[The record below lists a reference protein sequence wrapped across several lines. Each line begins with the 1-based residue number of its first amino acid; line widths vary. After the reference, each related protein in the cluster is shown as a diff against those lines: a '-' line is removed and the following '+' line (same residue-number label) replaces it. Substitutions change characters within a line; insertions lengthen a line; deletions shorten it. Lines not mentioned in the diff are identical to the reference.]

1 MPLATPLAMLL
12 AMPLAM
18 PSGTPLG
25 MPSGTP
31 LAMSLAMP
39 LTMPLAMS
47 LPMPLTAPS
56 RILVILWRKKKKKIN
71 LPKIVAYLTLLGPKY
86 TWDCL

>member
-1 MPLATPLAMLL
+1 
-12 AMPLAM
+12 
-18 PSGTPLG
+18 
-25 MPSGTP
+25 
-31 LAMSLAMP
+31 MP

-56 RILVILWRKKKKKIN
+56 RILVILWKKKKKN

-86 TWDCL
+86 AWDCL